1 MNFLKVIGQH
11 FEASGLLELWID
23 SDLLGPKT
31 AERVLA
37 GKEYEK
43 GMRAHKVTF
52 QALWEL
58 LLPNLLRYLDQN
70 RKELKQKVDDAE
82 LSDTSLVSIFVS
94 SEFQEA
100 IKGFVLG
107 EGNNANCALWYE
119 YLQMVSILLLFT
131 RASRDGLWDLH
142 LSSFKLMLPYFFQ
155 YSHTNYAKWGTVYL
169 AEMHMLPEEIR
180 NEFRDG
186 KFVVKVGHGRFD
198 QVDGDQGQE
207 WLNGTGKKCG
217 GIVGITKNVTALSR
231 WALSFNLRSEISI
244 ATKEM
249 FSIDLN
255 HPTKHKETNLSRRK
269 QDSES
274 EDKVQQK
281 LIAFGV
287 FANRSD
293 GLKTL
298 VTKDQAT
305 VEITEFLLNAK
316 ENGEKQ
322 LQQFVQERLVA
333 VEDGGDTTGR
343 KKFHDRM
350 KRNRS
355 ATFAKLYEVRKS
367 DTQKVSLKAD
377 RSIFQRLIISYEAG
391 RNVDLDEILKHEL
404 FPVPLAL
411 ADTDSSLRTGQKST
425 LMNELCKKVKCME
438 TCDVPEGATLLI
450 DGQALVV
457 SLGNP
462 QSHLCHT
469 FGDLSNIFLNAVYQY
484 GYRFARIDV
493 VFDRYDPLSMKEG
506 TRIKRKKSRPVRN
519 FEW

>member
-1 MNFLKVIGQH
+1 
-11 FEASGLLELWID
+11 
-23 SDLLGPKT
+23 
-31 AERVLA
+31 
-37 GKEYEK
+37 
-43 GMRAHKVTF
+43 MR
-52 QALWEL
+52 
-58 LLPNLLRYLDQN
+58 
-70 RKELKQKVDDAE
+70 
-82 LSDTSLVSIFVS
+82 
-94 SEFQEA
+94 
-100 IKGFVLG
+100 
-107 EGNNANCALWYE
+107 
-119 YLQMVSILLLFT
+119 
-131 RASRDGLWDLH
+131 
-142 LSSFKLMLPYFFQ
+142 
-155 YSHTNYAKWGTVYL
+155 
-169 AEMHMLPEEIR
+169 
-180 NEFRDG
+180 
-186 KFVVKVGHGRFD
+186 GRFD

-287 FANRSD
+287 FTNISD
-293 GLKTL
+293 GLTTL

-377 RSIFQRLIISYEAG
+377 RSIFQRLIISEAG

-450 DGQALVV
+450 DGQALAV
-457 SLGNP
+457 SLGKP
-462 QSHLCHT
+462 QSLVSHLWGPVEHLPQCC
-469 FGDLSNIFLNAVYQY
+469 LSVWIQVC
-484 GYRFARIDV
+484 
-493 VFDRYDPLSMKEG
+493 PH
-506 TRIKRKKSRPVRN
+506 
-519 FEW
+519 